1 MVSYFAAMAPH
12 LLAIVVK
19 TPGYKGQKT
28 LFPHVSMK
36 AIGTAGTVSQ
46 YLMHSISARLLRFL
60 LQVVNP
66 LL

>member
-36 AIGTAGTVSQ
+36 AIGTAGTESQ
-46 YLMHSISARLLRFL
+46 YLMHCISARLLCFL
-60 LQVVNP
+60 LQIVNP